1 VHAQYLLDAS
11 AVYPLLLELGE
22 KFVDYAHRFLV
33 LDLTVY
39 EVGNTLLK
47 EFKRGHISNL
57 RAAAELF
64 DEAFSYVNVVRDYV
78 DIPEILEL
86 TINEDLTFY
95 DAAYIYAARRLGVKL
110 VTEDKDL
117 LRFPESINVRTLIE
131 ALTQEK

>member
-1 VHAQYLLDAS
+1 MREQYLLDAS
-11 AVYPLLLELGE
+11 ALYPLLLELGE
-22 KFVDYAHRFLV
+22 KFVDYAHKFSV

-47 EFKRGHISNL
+47 EFKRGRISDL

-64 DEAFSYVNVVRDYV
+64 NEAFSYVNVVRGYV

-86 TINEDLTFY
+86 AINENLTFY
-95 DAAYIYAARRLGVKL
+95 NAAYIYAARRLGVKL

-117 LRFPESINVRTLIE
+117 LRFPESINVQTLIE
-131 ALTQEK
+131 TLTQEK

>member
-1 VHAQYLLDAS
+1 MCAQYLLDAS

-22 KFVDYAHRFLV
+22 KFVDYAYKFLV

-47 EFKRGHISNL
+47 EFKRGCISNL
-57 RAAAELF
+57 RAVAELF
-64 DEAFSYVNVVRDYV
+64 DEAFSYVKVIRDYV
-78 DIPEILEL
+78 DIPEILVL
-86 TINEDLTFY
+86 AVNENLTFY

-131 ALTQEK
+131 TLIQGE